1 MIGATVTATC
11 CDGKSLSVLADLIR
25 KRAEVL
31 GETACDAVVATAI
44 DVAKSI
50 RAATRARKV
59 GRKLKLNAENA
70 GVRMAKRSDLVP
82 SYRGTT
88 KRICWRP
95 RGGGVGHW
103 NKNDVCRIPP
113 GVDFKK
119 CVIWQVTVSKDRIE
133 RWRHQAASYML
144 LATSDAAA
152 KEYVQ
157 KRYSAIADRTAG
169 AARGVWGHV
178 MAEISTRPVADK
190 ALKAHAAKIAG
201 GAFRVTKAGDENNFS
216 VTLENRLQY
225 AVDAVKG
232 GQGGI
237 EIAVKKAANKIAG
250 RLNHALDRNGDLE
263 RRFETPFPEVKRR
276 RQSK

>member
-1 MIGATVTATC
+1 MIGATVTASC
-11 CDGKSLSVLADLIR
+11 CDGKPLSVLADLIR

-31 GETACDAVVATAI
+31 GETARDAVVATAI
-44 DVAKSI
+44 DVAKSL
-50 RAATRARKV
+50 RAATRVRKV
-59 GRKLKLNAENA
+59 GRKLKLDAENS
-70 GVRMAKRSDLVP
+70 GVRMAKRPDLMP

-113 GVDFKK
+113 GIEFRN
-119 CVIWQVTVSKDRIE
+119 CVVWQVTVSEDRRS

-190 ALKAHAAKIAG
+190 ALKAHAEKVAG
-201 GAFRVTKAGDENNFS
+201 GAFRVTKSGDADS
-216 VTLENRLQY
+216 YRVMLEDRLTY

-232 GQGGI
+232 GRGGI
-237 EIAVKKAANKIAG
+237 DMAVKKAANKIAG
-250 RLNHALDRNGDLE
+250 QLNHALGKNGDLE

-276 RQSK
+276 R